1 MCCSAMDSSHK
12 DFFHCRLPTPVKDN
26 SGSGP
31 SGIASAQLQRQNA
44 RSFLVGLGLT
54 AELSILTYSVRR
66 QPLMKYVF
74 LGPCFSG
81 PLLLAG
87 FDEADSTTATL
98 GVE

>member
-1 MCCSAMDSSHK
+1 MDSSHK
-12 DFFHCRLPTPVKDN
+12 YFFHCRLPTPVKDN

-81 PLLLAG
+81 PLLLSG
-87 FDEADSTTATL
+87 FDEADSTMTL

>member
-1 MCCSAMDSSHK
+1 MDSSHK

-74 LGPCFSG
+74 PGPCFSG
-81 PLLLAG
+81 PLLLSG

>member
-1 MCCSAMDSSHK
+1 MDSSHK

-81 PLLLAG
+81 PLLLSG
-87 FDEADSTTATL
+87 FDEADSTMTL

>member
-1 MCCSAMDSSHK
+1 MDSSHK
-12 DFFHCRLPTPVKDN
+12 DFFHCRLPTPVKDD

-81 PLLLAG
+81 PLLLSG

>member
-1 MCCSAMDSSHK
+1 MDSSHK

-54 AELSILTYSVRR
+54 AELRIYSLTA
-66 QPLMKYVF
+66 
-74 LGPCFSG
+74 SG
-81 PLLLAG
+81 VSL
-87 FDEADSTTATL
+87 
-98 GVE
+98 

>member
-1 MCCSAMDSSHK
+1 MDSSHK
-12 DFFHCRLPTPVKDN
+12 DFFHCRLPTPVKDD